1 MTTLKLDSASF
12 QFNNVS
18 IIDGNIVF
26 KLDNVVVVT
35 IYPDHKNYTTIR
47 KDAEKYI
54 ANGQ

>member
-35 IYPDHKNYTTIR
+35 IYPEHENYTTIR

-54 ANGQ
+54 ANGH